1 LDKITK
7 IEENRKAAL
16 ASLNIKYASA
26 DKVKTSFGFIGFTF
40 LGALWGLII
49 LNDLAKLLNEC
60 YKETKDLLEERR
72 EKMERKQDQVKITL
86 EKDETNSQNL
96 EEKLEK
102 IHMRLVRACASRRE
116 NYMETLN
123 QI

>member
-1 LDKITK
+1 
-7 IEENRKAAL
+7 
-16 ASLNIKYASA
+16 
-26 DKVKTSFGFIGFTF
+26 